1 MISITRNSCCVQKFK
16 IFPISLSLSTKSLT
30 LYRHHAV
37 ITCHHNLIFAKVS
50 ANVSL
55 PPNYSREVWDYKNA
69 NVEGIQKSISLF
81 NQEKAFENLST
92 KEKVGLLNNTLLNIF
107 RNYIPNKIVKC
118 SYRDPAWITKQT
130 SKN

>member
-1 MISITRNSCCVQKFK
+1 M
-16 IFPISLSLSTKSLT
+16 
-30 LYRHHAV
+30 
-37 ITCHHNLIFAKVS
+37 
-50 ANVSL
+50 SL